1 MKQTVLK
8 LLSGLLCLCLLFGSA
23 TLPALADEVRD
34 YSKFEEVYELYKEYF
49 YVEKDEEAILL
60 DTLKTLLENDPELF
74 GQVMD
79 ALMKSG
85 DPYSRYSPPETVQAE
100 QTAKQYGGVGM
111 TVQPQDDGRILVVE
125 LNPGGAAE
133 TAGIQ
138 IGDQITA
145 IDGVSVLNLTPEAA
159 VEDVYKRQRL
169 SHLLRRDR
177 RHGA

>member
-85 DPYSRYSPPETVQAE
+85 DPYRPCRPSRPPSS
-100 QTAKQYGGVGM
+100 M
-111 TVQPQDDGRILVVE
+111 
-125 LNPGGAAE
+125 AAW
-133 TAGIQ
+133 A
-138 IGDQITA
+138 
-145 IDGVSVLNLTPEAA
+145 
-159 VEDVYKRQRL
+159 
-169 SHLLRRDR
+169 
-177 RHGA
+177 